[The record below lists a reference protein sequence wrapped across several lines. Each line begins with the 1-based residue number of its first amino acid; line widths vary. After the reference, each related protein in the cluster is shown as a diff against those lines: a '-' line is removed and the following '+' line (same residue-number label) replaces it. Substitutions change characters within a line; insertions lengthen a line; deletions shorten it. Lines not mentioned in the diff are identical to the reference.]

1 MKAEKAEVASSGVE
15 KLIERL
21 REEAIN
27 AGQAKAEDI
36 VLNAQKR
43 AAWIVEEAEQEA
55 QLLLEKARAEAEALK
70 SSGVDALRLAGRD
83 ALLKLRDT
91 LLGSFSQEVMRVVG
105 KQMAKS
111 EFIEQLILALAGRV
125 REKTGLDQN
134 SKIIFQ
140 LPEDIVGVED
150 LRRNP
155 EELKQGALSHLTAA
169 IASDLLR
176 DGVSFEVSDQIKSGI
191 VIKLEENNMV
201 IDFTDEAVTTLFLEH
216 LQPRFRAL
224 LQGIVK

>member
-1 MKAEKAEVASSGVE
+1 MKAEKAEIASSGVE

-21 REEAIN
+21 REEAIG

-43 AAWIVEEAEQEA
+43 AAWIIEEAEQEA
-55 QLLLEKARAEAEALK
+55 KLLLEKARAEADALK
-70 SSGVDALRLAGRD
+70 ASGIDALRLAGRD

-105 KQMAKS
+105 AQMAKT

-125 REKTGLDQN
+125 REKTGLDHN
-134 SKIIFQ
+134 EKLVFQ
-140 LPEDIVGVED
+140 LPEDVVGVED

-176 DGVSFEVSDQIKSGI
+176 DGVTFEVSDEFKTGI
-191 VIKLEENNMV
+191 VIRLEENNMV
-201 IDFTDEAVTTLFLEH
+201 IDFTEEAVATLFLEH

>member
-1 MKAEKAEVASSGVE
+1 MKAEKAGIASSGVE
-15 KLIERL
+15 QLIERL
-21 REEAIN
+21 RDEAIN

-43 AAWIVEEAEQEA
+43 AAWIIEEAEQEA
-55 QLLLEKARAEAEALK
+55 QLLIEKARLEADALK
-70 SSGVDALRLAGRD
+70 ASGVDALRLAGRD

-125 REKTGLDQN
+125 REKTSLDQN

-176 DGVSFEVSDQIKSGI
+176 EGVSFEVSDQIKKGL
-191 VIKLEENNMV
+191 VIKLEENNMM
-201 IDFTDEAVTTLFLEH
+201 IDFTDEAVATLFLEH

>member
-1 MKAEKAEVASSGVE
+1 MKAEKAEIASSGVE

-43 AAWIVEEAEQEA
+43 AAWIIEEAEQEA
-55 QLLLEKARAEAEALK
+55 HLLIEKARGEADALK
-70 SSGVDALRLAGRD
+70 ASGVDALRLAGRD
-83 ALLKLRDT
+83 ALLNLRDT

-140 LPEDIVGVED
+140 LPEDVVGVED

-176 DGVSFEVSDQIKSGI
+176 EGVSFEVSDQIKTGL
-191 VIKLEENNMV
+191 VIKLEENNMM
-201 IDFTDEAVTTLFLEH
+201 IDFTDEAVATLFLEH

-224 LQGIVK
+224 LQGIVR

>member
-1 MKAEKAEVASSGVE
+1 MKAEKPEFASSGVE

-43 AAWIVEEAEQEA
+43 AAWIIEEAEQEA
-55 QLLLEKARAEAEALK
+55 KTIRDKARAEAEALQA
-70 SSGVDALRLAGRD
+70 SGVEALRLAARE

-111 EFIEQLILALAGRV
+111 EFIEQLVLALAGRV
-125 REKTGLDQN
+125 RDKTLLDKNQQ
-134 SKIIFQ
+134 IVIQ
-140 LPEDIVGVED
+140 LPEDVVGVED

-155 EELKQGALSHLTAA
+155 EELQQGALSHLTAA

-176 DGVSFEVSDQIKSGI
+176 EGVRFEVSDDIQAGI

-201 IDFTDEAVTTLFLEH
+201 VDFTDEAVATLLLEH

>member
-1 MKAEKAEVASSGVE
+1 MKAEKAEAASNGVE

-70 SSGVDALRLAGRD
+70 TSGVDALRLAGRD

-176 DGVSFEVSDQIKSGI
+176 DGVSFEVSDQIKSGL

-201 IDFTDEAVTTLFLEH
+201 IDFTDEAVATLFLEH

>member
-1 MKAEKAEVASSGVE
+1 MKTEKSEVASSGVE
-15 KLIERL
+15 QLIERL

-43 AAWIVEEAEQEA
+43 AAWIIEEAEQESRM
-55 QLLLEKARAEAEALK
+55 LLEKARAEADALK
-70 SSGVDALRLAGRD
+70 ASGIDALRLAGRD

-105 KQMAKS
+105 KQMAKT
-111 EFIEQLILALAGRV
+111 EFIEQLILALASRV
-125 REKTGLDQN
+125 REKTGLDQ
-134 SKIIFQ
+134 SPEIVFQ
-140 LPEDIVGVED
+140 LPEDAVGVGE
-150 LRRNP
+150 LRKNP
-155 EELKQGALSHLTAA
+155 EELKQGPLSHLTAA

-176 DGVSFEVSDQIKSGI
+176 DGITFEVSDQIKSGM
-191 VIKLEENNMV
+191 VIRLVENNMV
-201 IDFTDEAVTTLFLEH
+201 IDFTDEAVSALFLEH

>member
-140 LPEDIVGVED
+140 LPEDVVGVED

-155 EELKQGALSHLTAA
+155 EELKQGTLSHLTAA

-176 DGVSFEVSDQIKSGI
+176 EGVSFEVSDQLKSGL

-201 IDFTDEAVTTLFLEH
+201 IDFTDEAVATLFLEH

>member
-1 MKAEKAEVASSGVE
+1 
-15 KLIERL
+15 
-21 REEAIN
+21 
-27 AGQAKAEDI
+27 
-36 VLNAQKR
+36 
-43 AAWIVEEAEQEA
+43 
-55 QLLLEKARAEAEALK
+55 
-70 SSGVDALRLAGRD
+70 
-83 ALLKLRDT
+83 
-91 LLGSFSQEVMRVVG
+91 
-105 KQMAKS
+105 
-111 EFIEQLILALAGRV
+111 LILALAGRV

-201 IDFTDEAVTTLFLEH
+201 IDFTDEAVATLFLEH

>member
-140 LPEDIVGVED
+140 LPEDVVGVED

-155 EELKQGALSHLTAA
+155 EELKQGTLSHLTAS

-176 DGVSFEVSDQIKSGI
+176 EGVSFEVSDQLKSGL

-201 IDFTDEAVTTLFLEH
+201 IDFTDEAVATLFLEH

>member
-1 MKAEKAEVASSGVE
+1 MKAEKAEIASSGVE

-21 REEAIN
+21 REEAIG

-43 AAWIVEEAEQEA
+43 AAWIIEEAEQEA
-55 QLLLEKARAEAEALK
+55 RLLLEKAQAEADGLK
-70 SSGVDALRLAGRD
+70 ASGIDALRLAGRD

-105 KQMAKS
+105 AQMAKA

-125 REKTGLDQN
+125 REKTCLDHN
-134 SKIIFQ
+134 EKLVFQ
-140 LPEDIVGVED
+140 LPEDVVGVED

-176 DGVSFEVSDQIKSGI
+176 DGVTFEVSDEFKTGI
-191 VIKLEENNMV
+191 VIRLEENNMV
-201 IDFTDEAVTTLFLEH
+201 IDFTDEAVATLFLEH

>member
-1 MKAEKAEVASSGVE
+1 MKAEKAEIASSGVE

-21 REEAIN
+21 REEAIG

-43 AAWIVEEAEQEA
+43 AAWIIDEAEQEA
-55 QLLLEKARAEAEALK
+55 KLLLEKAQAEADGLK
-70 SSGVDALRLAGRD
+70 ASGIDALRLAGRD

-105 KQMAKS
+105 AQMAKT

-125 REKTGLDQN
+125 REKTGLDHN
-134 SKIIFQ
+134 EKLVFQ
-140 LPEDIVGVED
+140 LPEDVIGVED

-176 DGVSFEVSDQIKSGI
+176 DGVTFEVSDEIKAGI
-191 VIKLEENNMV
+191 VIRLEENNMV
-201 IDFTDEAVTTLFLEH
+201 IDFTDEAVATLFLEH

>member
-201 IDFTDEAVTTLFLEH
+201 IDFTDEAVATLFLEH

>member
-1 MKAEKAEVASSGVE
+1 MKTEKAEVASSGVE

-21 REEAIN
+21 RDEAIN

-55 QLLLEKARAEAEALK
+55 QLLIEKARAEAEALK
-70 SSGVDALRLAGRD
+70 SSGIDALRLAGRD

-105 KQMAKS
+105 KQMAQS

-140 LPEDIVGVED
+140 LPEDVVGVED

-176 DGVSFEVSDQIKSGI
+176 EGVSFEVSDQLKSGL

-201 IDFTDEAVTTLFLEH
+201 IDFTDEAVATLFLEH

>member
-1 MKAEKAEVASSGVE
+1 MKAEKAGIASSGVE

-21 REEAIN
+21 RDEAIN

-43 AAWIVEEAEQEA
+43 AAWIIEEAEQEA
-55 QLLLEKARAEAEALK
+55 QLLIEKARVEADALK
-70 SSGVDALRLAGRD
+70 ASGVDALRLAGRD

-140 LPEDIVGVED
+140 LPEDVVGVED

-176 DGVSFEVSDQIKSGI
+176 DGVSFEVSDQIKTGL
-191 VIKLEENNMV
+191 VIKLEENNMM
-201 IDFTDEAVTTLFLEH
+201 IDFTDEAVATLFLEH

>member
-1 MKAEKAEVASSGVE
+1 
-15 KLIERL
+15 
-21 REEAIN
+21 
-27 AGQAKAEDI
+27 
-36 VLNAQKR
+36 
-43 AAWIVEEAEQEA
+43 
-55 QLLLEKARAEAEALK
+55 
-70 SSGVDALRLAGRD
+70 
-83 ALLKLRDT
+83 
-91 LLGSFSQEVMRVVG
+91 
-105 KQMAKS
+105 MAKS

-140 LPEDIVGVED
+140 LPEDVIGVED

-155 EELKQGALSHLTAA
+155 EELKQGSLSHLTAA

-201 IDFTDEAVTTLFLEH
+201 IDFTDEAVATLFLEH

>member
-1 MKAEKAEVASSGVE
+1 MKAEKAGIASSGVE

-21 REEAIN
+21 RDEAIN

-43 AAWIVEEAEQEA
+43 AAWIIEEAEQEA
-55 QLLLEKARAEAEALK
+55 QLLIEKARVEADALK
-70 SSGVDALRLAGRD
+70 ASGVDALRLAGRD

-140 LPEDIVGVED
+140 LPEDVVGVED

-176 DGVSFEVSDQIKSGI
+176 EGVSFEVSDQIKTGL
-191 VIKLEENNMV
+191 VIKLEENNMM
-201 IDFTDEAVTTLFLEH
+201 IDFTDEAVATLFLEH